1 MANIFDDDEL
11 NKEHE
16 ALQEIANII
25 ARKWK
30 GDLEETECAYSV
42 EGIFTQ
48 FPLWKDDIEALNILW
63 KQHKKRV
70 EEYREK
76 KRNGSNNN

>member
-30 GDLEETECAYSV
+30 GDLEETECVYSV
-42 EGIFTQ
+42 EGILSQ
-48 FPLWKDDIEALNILW
+48 FALWNDDIEALNTLW

-76 KRNGSNNN
+76 KRNGE